1 MFVYGN
7 WEYHPIYGVYTR
19 IVYKKKADKDSFV
32 MVGREY
38 KSIEI

>member
-7 WEYHPIYGVYTR
+7 WEYHPIYGVYSR
-19 IVYKKKADKDSFV
+19 IVYKKADKDSLV